1 MRGVGVMVLEA
12 SQRREASGQGSHGA
26 GLVQRAE
33 FQQGSRDQKDGWE
46 GCLDKPGGGSDGAGR
61 TATPSALTL

>member
-1 MRGVGVMVLEA
+1 MELGWY
-12 SQRREASGQGSHGA
+12 REQNFSR
-26 GLVQRAE
+26 VAE
-33 FQQGSRDQKDGWE
+33 TRKMGGK